1 MERST
6 RGFRSIMGKDQ
17 RRQGGSELNELLVE
31 ISASV
36 SARMAFES
44 WSLPYLKIFWM
55 PAFWTVKR

>member
-1 MERST
+1 
-6 RGFRSIMGKDQ
+6 MGKDQ

-44 WSLPYLKIFWM
+44 WSLPYLKVFWM